1 MTSIYIKTKPLTFG
15 WLFLKL
21 PHFYTSTRYL
31 KKKKLK
37 TLPSPFLPKTKPES
51 HSLSLSFVSQRKTWE
66 KNIVGLQL
74 LLKKIY
80 IYIYMYINIDMST
93 YNRHMDCAKKK
104 KKCSGHTIRRI
115 FFTLHLVFKSHLFSL
130 SRHQLQWQ
138 RPATENWTWS
148 WPIDAYCVA
157 FTDCN
162 GSHFLFL
169 WWLVAVVL
177 FFILTSR

>member
-1 MTSIYIKTKPLTFG
+1 MTSIYIKPKPLTFG

-74 LLKKIY
+74 LLKIIY
-80 IYIYMYINIDMST
+80 IYNIDLST
-93 YNRHMDCAKKK
+93 YNRHKDCAKKK
-104 KKCSGHTIRRI
+104 MLRTHDKKNFLHTSLGLSQICFRWVGINYNDSGRQQKTGLGADQLMHTVLPSPIVMGLTFS
-115 FFTLHLVFKSHLFSL
+115 FFDGWWLLF
-130 SRHQLQWQ
+130 
-138 RPATENWTWS
+138 
-148 WPIDAYCVA
+148 C
-157 FTDCN
+157 
-162 GSHFLFL
+162 FLF
-169 WWLVAVVL
+169 
-177 FFILTSR
+177 